1 MFNFKGI
8 VQMLEN
14 MKTEEFGNIPK
25 LPKHEKYK
33 ELINEYIE
41 GELGEYVSI
50 NQYIYESSKFSNIP
64 EIRRMFDII
73 VAQKI
78 KHLEIFNS
86 IYMKL
91 GGESKL
97 KDNVGKEIFEKYN
110 VYESKDFRI
119 ALKYNVEFLNKKI
132 EKYNELVEITN
143 ISELKEIYKHI
154 IKNEETVKSILR
166 MM

>member
-1 MFNFKGI
+1 MFNFKMI

-14 MKTEEFGNIPK
+14 MKKEEFKNIPK

-33 ELINEYIE
+33 EVINEYIE

-50 NQYIYESSKFSNIP
+50 NQYIYESSKFLNIP
-64 EIRRMFDII
+64 EIRKMFDII

-78 KHLEIFNS
+78 KHLEIFNE

-91 GGESKL
+91 GGKSKL

-110 VYESKDFRI
+110 VYESKDFKI
-119 ALKYNVEFLNKKI
+119 SLKYNIEFLNKKI
-132 EKYNELVEITN
+132 EKYNELIEITN
-143 ISELKEIYKHI
+143 NDELKEIYKHI
-154 IKNEETVKSILR
+154 IQNEETIKNILK